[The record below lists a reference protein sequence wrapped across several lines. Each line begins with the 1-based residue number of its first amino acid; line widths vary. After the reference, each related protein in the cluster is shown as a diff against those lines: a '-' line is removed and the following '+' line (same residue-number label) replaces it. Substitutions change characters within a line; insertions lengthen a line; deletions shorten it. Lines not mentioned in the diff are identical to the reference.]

1 VTDDGMHK
9 LFLHIDYI
17 IGMIGG
23 TKLSVKLYQ
32 SLINQVKDIIDDE
45 FGIMDDTGLI
55 WACSNEKSNEQNN
68 PLAVEVMRSK
78 EPFVI
83 LEGQSFLKVYI
94 KNKLEFIAYIK
105 SQDKENYK
113 YLSLISINAINMK
126 SYYEEKYDKLNFL
139 KGIIMDNI
147 LPGDI
152 TLRAKELHLA
162 NNVKRVVFLISTE
175 KAKDIYAHEIIEG
188 LFPNKKKDFVII
200 LDDENTVLIKELK
213 QEFDYKEIIK
223 TSKIIVDTLS
233 TELVRGKVGVGTVV
247 DNIKDIGRSFK
258 EAEIA
263 LLIGGIFDDD
273 QSVNDYNRL
282 GIGRL
287 IYQLPTTSCT
297 LFLNE
302 VFRNGSFEALDQE
315 TMSTIQ
321 KFFENNLNVSET
333 SRQLYI
339 HRNTLVYRLD
349 KIQKITGLDL
359 RMFDDAIIFKV
370 AMLVKKYLDS
380 DKRFM

>member
-1 VTDDGMHK
+1 
-9 LFLHIDYI
+9 
-17 IGMIGG
+17 MIGG
-23 TKLSVKLYQ
+23 AKLSVKLYQ
-32 SLINQVKDIIDDE
+32 NMINQIKDIIDYE

-55 WACSNEKSNEQNN
+55 LACSNEKSNGQNN
-68 PLAVEVMRSK
+68 PLAMEVMRTK
-78 EPFVI
+78 ESFVMM
-83 LEGQSFLKVYI
+83 EGQSFLKVYI
-94 KNKLEFIAYIK
+94 KNKLEFIAFIK
-105 SQDKENYK
+105 SQKEENYK

-126 SYYEEKYDKLNFL
+126 KYYEEKYDKLNFL

-162 NNVKRVVFLISTE
+162 NNVKRVVFLINTE
-175 KAKDIYAHEIIEG
+175 EVKDIYTHEIIEG
-188 LFPNKKKDFVII
+188 MFPRKNKDFVVI
-200 LDDENTVLIKELK
+200 LDDDSTVLIKELK
-213 QEFDYKEIIK
+213 QEFDYKDIDK
-223 TSKIIVDTLS
+223 TSKTIVDTLS
-233 TELVRGKVGVGTVV
+233 SEFVKAKVGVGTVV
-247 DNIKDIGRSFK
+247 ENIKDIGRSFK
-258 EAEIA
+258 EAEMA
-263 LLIGGIFDDD
+263 LLIGGIFDDN
-273 QSVNDYNRL
+273 QLVNNYNRL

-287 IYQLPTTSCT
+287 VYQLPTTSCT

-302 VFRNGSFEALDQE
+302 VFKDGSFESLDQE

-359 RMFDDAIIFKV
+359 RMFDDAIVFKV
-370 AMLVKKYLDS
+370 AMLVNKYLDS
-380 DKRFM
+380 DKRIM

>member
-1 VTDDGMHK
+1 MKV
-9 LFLHIDYI
+9 LFFV
-17 IGMIGG
+17 IGMTGV

-32 SLINQVKDIIDDE
+32 SLINQVKGIIDDE

-55 WACSNEKSNEQNN
+55 WACSNEKANGQNN
-68 PLAVEVMRSK
+68 PLAAEVMKAK
-78 EPFVI
+78 EPFVVI
-83 LEGQSFLKVYI
+83 DGQSFLKVYI
-94 KNKLEFIAYIK
+94 KSKLEFIAFIK

-126 SYYEEKYDKLNFL
+126 NYYEEKYDKLNFL

-162 NNVKRVVFLISTE
+162 NNVKRVVFLINTE
-175 KAKDIYAHEIIEG
+175 ESKDIYAHEIIEG
-188 LFPNKKKDFVII
+188 LFPSKNKDFVIV

-213 QEFDYKEIIK
+213 PDFEQKEI
-223 TSKIIVDTLS
+223 SKIAKIIIDTLS
-233 TELVRGKVGVGTVV
+233 SELVKAKVGVGTVV
-247 DNIKDIGRSFK
+247 DNIKDIGKSYK
-258 EAEIA
+258 EAEMA

-273 QSVNDYNRL
+273 KQVNDYNKL

-302 VFRNGSFEALDQE
+302 VFKEGSFESLDQE
-315 TMSTIQ
+315 TMLTIQ

>member
-1 VTDDGMHK
+1 
-9 LFLHIDYI
+9 
-17 IGMIGG
+17 MIGG
-23 TKLSVKLYQ
+23 IKLSVKLYQ
-32 SLINQVKDIIDDE
+32 SLINQVKDIIDDD

-55 WACSNEKSNEQNN
+55 WACSNEKINGQIN
-68 PLAVEVMRSK
+68 PLATEVMRSK
-78 EPFVI
+78 EPFVVI
-83 LEGQSFLKVYI
+83 EGKSFLKVYI
-94 KNKLEFIAYIK
+94 KNKLEFIAFIN
-105 SQDKENYK
+105 SQNEANYK

-126 SYYEEKYDKLNFL
+126 NYYEEKYDKLNFL

-147 LPGDI
+147 LPGDT

-162 NNVKRVVFLISTE
+162 SNVKRVVFLINTE
-175 KAKDIYAHEIIEG
+175 KVKDIYAHEVIEG
-188 LFPNKKKDFVII
+188 LFPGKNKDFIVI

-213 QEFDYKEIIK
+213 QDYDYKEINK
-223 TSKIIVDTLS
+223 TSKIIIDTLS
-233 TELVRGKVGVGTVV
+233 SELVKARVGIGTVV

-258 EAEIA
+258 EAEMA

-273 QSVNDYNRL
+273 QPVNDYNRL

-302 VFRNGSFEALDQE
+302 VFKDGTFESLDSE

-380 DKRFM
+380 NERFM